1 MKTQNIDLMTAE
13 IDAHRAADLLMQ
25 GSYYDPETGRGC
37 FIGCLTH
44 GNDTAVIADRFG
56 VPEPLT
62 RSLESIFECL
72 PALEA
77 AEFFTAIPRA
87 IGRDGR
93 DLTRVHWAF
102 LADLLRH
109 LPDTQARDVVADVIA
124 GMDLLAA
131 GKDWP
136 GAAQAAQAA
145 RVWAERAWAVRAW
158 AAEAAVTA
166 HVAEAMAW
174 AETAEAVRD
183 ATEAAYW
190 VAMAAEAAAYW
201 AQVRAEAVAAQAA
214 AVAAQAAAGAAEAVE
229 AAAAAA
235 RARAKETHRQR
246 DAILRLIR
254 EA

>member
-1 MKTQNIDLMTAE
+1 MKTRNIELMTAE
-13 IDAHRAADLLMQ
+13 IDAHRAADLLVQ
-25 GSYYDPETGRGC
+25 GSYYDPNTGRGC

-44 GNDTAVIADRFG
+44 GNNTAVIADRFG

-62 RSLESIFECL
+62 RLLESIFERL

-77 AEFFTAIPRA
+77 AEFFAAIPRA
-87 IGRDGR
+87 IGQDGR
-93 DLTRVHWAF
+93 DLTRVPWAF

-136 GAAQAAQAA
+136 GAAQVTEQA

-166 HVAEAMAW
+166 HVAQAMAW

-201 AQVRAEAVAAQAA
+201 AQVRAEAVAT
-214 AVAAQAAAGAAEAVE
+214 QAAAGVAEAVE
-229 AAAAAA
+229 AAYWAAA
-235 RARAKETHRQR
+235 ARAKETHRQR

>member
-1 MKTQNIDLMTAE
+1 MKTRNIEQMTAE
-13 IDAHRAADLLMQ
+13 IDAHRAADLLVQ
-25 GSYYDPETGRGC
+25 GSYYDPNTGRGC

-44 GNDTAVIADRFG
+44 GNNTAVIADRFG

-62 RSLESIFECL
+62 RLLESIFERL

-93 DLTRVHWAF
+93 DLTRVQWAF

-109 LPDTQARDVVADVIA
+109 LPDTQARDVVAEVAA

-136 GAAQAAQAA
+136 GTK
-145 RVWAERAWAVRAW
+145 
-158 AAEAAVTA
+158 AAVTA
-166 HVAEAMAW
+166 AQVA
-174 AETAEAVRD
+174 
-183 ATEAAYW
+183 
-190 VAMAAEAAAYW
+190 AAEAEEAEEAEAKAAYW
-201 AQVRAEAVAAQAA
+201 AAKAAYWAAKAA
-214 AVAAQAAAGAAEAVE
+214 AE
-229 AAAAAA
+229 
-235 RARAKETHRQR
+235 ARAKETRRQR
-246 DAILRLIR
+246 DVLLRLIQ

>member
-13 IDAHRAADLLMQ
+13 IDAHRAADLLVQ
-25 GSYYDPETGRGC
+25 GSYYDGSTGRGC

-62 RSLESIFECL
+62 RLLESIFERL
-72 PALEA
+72 PFDEA
-77 AEFFTAIPRA
+77 ADFFSAIPRA
-87 IGRDGR
+87 IGEDGR

-136 GAAQAAQAA
+136 GAA
-145 RVWAERAWAVRAW
+145 
-158 AAEAAVTA
+158 EA
-166 HVAEAMAW
+166 
-174 AETAEAVRD
+174 AETA
-183 ATEAAYW
+183 W
-190 VAMAAEAAAYW
+190 S
-201 AQVRAEAVAAQAA
+201 
-214 AVAAQAAAGAAEAVE
+214 AVE
-229 AAAAAA
+229 AQATMAMAMAMVVVAAT
-235 RARAKETHRQR
+235 RPGCHP
-246 DAILRLIR
+246 
-254 EA
+254 

>member
-1 MKTQNIDLMTAE
+1 MMTTLRTTNMKTQNIELMTAE
-13 IDAHRAADLLMQ
+13 IDQHRAADRLVQ

-44 GNDTAVIADRFG
+44 GDDTAVIADRFG
-56 VPEPLT
+56 VPQPLT
-62 RSLESIFECL
+62 RLLESIFERL
-72 PALEA
+72 PFDEA
-77 AEFFTAIPRA
+77 ADFFSAIPRA
-87 IGRDGR
+87 IGEDGR

-109 LPDTQARDVVADVIA
+109 LPDTQARGVVADVIA
-124 GMDLLAA
+124 GTDLLAE

-136 GAAQAAQAA
+136 GAA
-145 RVWAERAWAVRAW
+145 RVWAAMARARAAV
-158 AAEAAVTA
+158 AAVTA

-214 AVAAQAAAGAAEAVE
+214 TGAAEAVE
-229 AAAAAA
+229 AAYWAAAA
-235 RARAKETHRQR
+235 RDKETRRQR